1 MGKNEGRITVEDT
14 KEKFTLK
21 IKAFVEED
29 KQKFFTVWLGA
40 FTLCGLLIISQ
51 LFVNQDSELKLMV
64 FVFAVFW
71 AYFEFKMVRT
81 WRWRRV
87 GEEVI
92 EMDDQFLYLGKRYN
106 ERGILKAYPLDGV
119 DLPRKFNNKSNEFVK
134 AINDSY
140 WMISNEQLCFNY
152 NNRVVLFGH
161 RLSDQE
167 MSKVLKALNF
177 QLKKRKDMQPS

>member
-1 MGKNEGRITVEDT
+1 MGKNEGRISQEDS
-14 KEKFTLK
+14 KEKFILQ

-40 FTLCGLLIISQ
+40 FTFCGLLIISQ
-51 LFVNQDSELKLMV
+51 LFVDQNSELKLMV
-64 FVFAVFW
+64 FVFTIFW
-71 AYFEFKMVRT
+71 AYFEYKMVKT

-87 GEEVI
+87 GVEII
-92 EMDDQFLYLGKRYN
+92 EIDNQFLHIGKRYK
-106 ERGILKAYPLDGV
+106 ERGLLKAYPLDGV
-119 DLPRKFNNKSNEFVK
+119 DLPRKFNNKSNEFTK

-167 MSKVLKALNF
+167 MGKVLKALDF
-177 QLKKRKDMQPS
+177 QLKKRKELSSN